1 MINYSLEPQT
11 KKVDALVIPF
21 FEDKKPDAI
30 ANQLDQVFEGLMNQ
44 VVKLE
49 DFQGKKGESVLL
61 YTQDEI
67 TPRVFLIGLGKEKSL
82 TVRDWKQAVGT
93 AVIALQGKKL
103 EKISIV
109 IPKQLIKSF
118 DFNTKKLGYETVLA
132 IEIANYSFDTYKQK
146 DGHIKPFT
154 DIMFAGDFDT
164 TEKKSLQ
171 KGIEEGKQTSEGV
184 ILTRMLGNTPPSIM
198 TPALIAKNAKDLAK
212 VNNKIK
218 VKVFEK
224 ADMEKMGMGCLLGV
238 AKGSVLD
245 PKFIVIEYNNTT
257 KKTKPTVLVGKGVT
271 FDTGGLSL
279 KPGEFMT
286 DMKFDMLGAATVLG
300 IIKASANLELKNHI
314 VGIIPS
320 CENAVSGEA
329 YRPDDILT
337 AMNGRTI
344 EVKNTDAE
352 GRLILADALSYVAK
366 HYKDAKEVID
376 FATLTGACIV
386 ALGNERSGLFS
397 PEENIVNK
405 LTISANNSGEQI
417 WRLPIGSEYSEAIKS
432 LVADVKN
439 IGGVGGPRY
448 AGASTAAAFLQYF
461 TLDHESGEPAYPWAH
476 IDLSSAY
483 YNGAGHPWVRH
494 GANGFGVQTLIE
506 YIRS

>member
-1 MINYSLEPQT
+1 MINYSLEPQA

-21 FEDKKPDAI
+21 FEDIKPDVI
-30 ANQLDQVFEGLMNQ
+30 ANQLNQVFEGLVNQ
-44 VVKLE
+44 VVELE
-49 DFQGKKGESVLL
+49 DFQGKKGQSALL
-61 YTQDEI
+61 YTQVEF
-67 TPRVFLIGLGKEKSL
+67 TPRVFLVGLGKEKSL
-82 TVRDWKQAVGT
+82 TVRDWKQAIGT
-93 AVIALQGKKL
+93 ATIAMQEKKS
-103 EKISIV
+103 ESISIV

-118 DFNTKKLGYETVLA
+118 DFNIKKLGYETVLA
-132 IEIANYSFDTYKQK
+132 IEIANYSFDTYKDKEAHVKPLK
-146 DGHIKPFT
+146 DV
-154 DIMFAGDFDT
+154 MFVGDFET
-164 TEKKSLQ
+164 TEKKLFQ
-171 KGIEEGKQTSEGV
+171 KGAEEGKQTAQGV
-184 ILTRMLGNTPPSIM
+184 NLARMLGNTPPSIM
-198 TPALIAKNAKDLAK
+198 TPALIAKNAKEIAK
-212 VNNKIK
+212 ENNKTK
-218 VKVFEK
+218 VTVFEK

-300 IIKASANLELKNHI
+300 IMKAATNLGLKNHI

-337 AMNGRTI
+337 AMNGKTV

-405 LTISANNSGEQI
+405 LTISAKNSGEQL
-417 WRLPIGSEYSEAIKS
+417 WHLPIGSEYSEAVKS
-432 LVADVKN
+432 LTADIKN
-439 IGGVGGPRY
+439 VGGVGGPRY

-461 TLDHESGEPAYPWAH
+461 TLDHKSGEAIYPWAH
-476 IDLSSAY
+476 IDLSCSY
-483 YNGAGHPWVRH
+483 YNGAGHPWIRH
-494 GANGFGVQTLIE
+494 GANGFGVQTLIG